1 MVLLWRQSYK
11 MFRISMPS
19 LSKDE
24 GASADD
30 LVEIF
35 DLWNIASHVMSKLI
49 ISLDTG
55 FGFLESVLWAF
66 IE

>member
-1 MVLLWRQSYK
+1 
-11 MFRISMPS
+11 MPS